1 MSPALSTEV
10 SEGLVVVPS
19 VSIAEMRRI
28 DEIAVRRFHVR
39 LIQMMENAGR
49 ALADLVGERV
59 GPRRAT
65 VLAGTGLN
73 GGGGLV
79 AARHL
84 ANRGVAVTVVSD
96 VAATRAPLT
105 EHHLRALR
113 ASGIAVCAAPRPGAD
128 VVIDA
133 LVGYSLSGPLH
144 GRVAELA
151 RWTRRQGAPVVS
163 LDLPTGLD
171 ATTGSAD
178 AAVVFA
184 DLTATL
190 ALPKRGL
197 IGRPETGEVRLVD
210 IGIPRA
216 ALAAAGI
223 AAPALVSHSGTIT
236 LVPFAGGFAA
246 EARSDEE

>member
-1 MSPALSTEV
+1 MSLALSTEV
-10 SEGLVVVPS
+10 PEGLVVVPS
-19 VSIAEMRRI
+19 VTIAEMRRI

-84 ANRGVAVTVVSD
+84 ANRGVEVTVVSD
-96 VAATRAPLT
+96 VDEARAPLT

-113 ASGIAVCAAPRPGAD
+113 ASGVTVRRTPRTGAD

-163 LDLPTGLD
+163 LDVPTGLD

-178 AAVVFA
+178 AVVVFA

-197 IGRPETGEVRLVD
+197 IARPETGEVRLVD

-216 ALAAAGI
+216 ALTAAGI
-223 AAPALVSHSGTIT
+223 PAPALVSHSGTMT

-246 EARSDEE
+246 EARTKEQ